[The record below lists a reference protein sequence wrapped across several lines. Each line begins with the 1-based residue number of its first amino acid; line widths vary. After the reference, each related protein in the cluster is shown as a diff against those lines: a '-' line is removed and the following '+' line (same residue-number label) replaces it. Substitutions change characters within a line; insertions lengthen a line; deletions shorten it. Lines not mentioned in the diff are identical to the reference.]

1 MSISVFLLTC
11 FVSLVF
17 FIMGLV
23 MGSLSSSKERTDEK
37 SLVNLANSVR
47 EGKCTTFYIEI
58 DKRDLIN
65 PDNLE
70 EMDDFF
76 PELRRWEQN

>member
-1 MSISVFLLTC
+1 MTVTIFLLIC
-11 FVSLVF
+11 FVS
-17 FIMGLV
+17 FISFVIGITI
-23 MGSLSSSKERTDEK
+23 GYLSCNVTRSDEK

-47 EGKCTTFYIEI
+47 EGKCASFCIEV
-58 DKRDLIN
+58 DKRELIN
-65 PDNLE
+65 SDDLE